1 MNLDTILRQE
11 DGWWVWMYGAS
22 FMNEGQCY
30 ESGAVYLKDSEDD
43 VPGHYMRGSPGERK
57 AELIYTARADGAKL
71 RYRYTDKAD
80 PVIFW
85 QGEELGPDDQVRR
98 IKHYESSRFMRS
110 LIAGQS
116 SGPDYG
122 SYDLCPGIGILLG
135 RSWYDDG
142 EEEILFAVNH
152 GSRQLDVV
160 STYYG
165 LPFPGDANHRRV
177 LDENPELYRAR
188 HYDISHLG
196 AGSYQPVVVAGVTFD
211 CCQPVRL
218 LLYAFMRP
226 WEFPAPIDLPTPG
239 ARASK
244 I

>member
-1 MNLDTILRQE
+1 MKLDSILRQD

-30 ESGAVYLKDSEDD
+30 ESGAVYLKNSEIDI
-43 VPGHYMRGSPGERK
+43 PGHYMRGRPGERK
-57 AELIYTARADGAKL
+57 AEFIYTTRSDGARL
-71 RYRYTDKAD
+71 RYRYTSGDD

-85 QGEELGPDDQVRR
+85 QGEELDQDDHVKR

-110 LIAGQS
+110 MIARQS
-116 SGPDYG
+116 SGPDYS

-142 EEEILFAVNH
+142 EEEILFAVSH
-152 GSRQLDVV
+152 GSRQLDMV

-165 LPFPGDANHRRV
+165 LRFPGDKNHRRV
-177 LDENPELYRAR
+177 LDENPALYRAR
-188 HYDISHLG
+188 HYDINHLG
-196 AGSYQPVVVAGVTFD
+196 PGHYEPVVVAGVTFD

-218 LLYAFMRP
+218 LLYTFVRP
-226 WEFPAPIDLPTPG
+226 WEISDQFSMPVP
-239 ARASK
+239 RVN
-244 I
+244 